1 MICRSMFQVYFE
13 SIKNLVIKYTSSIR
27 WTCFWNARKSE
38 MKKLPLCKSLRFWDF
53 SHKCSNSDVYLRKPF
68 SIYVFVFRRRGIL
81 DVDFQ
86 NRCIYFETQKYAWSR
101 FSKLT
106 YLSSNSEVCLKYID
120 FQSWCVFSVTHK
132 YT

>member
-13 SIKNLVIKYTSSIR
+13 SIKNLVIKYTSSIL

-68 SIYVFVFRRRGIL
+68 SIYVFVFRLRGIL

>member
-68 SIYVFVFRRRGIL
+68 SIYVFAFRRRGIL